1 MSNLTTVKDIDWKWK
16 KQFKKPATKEC
27 TLAEEGIVN
36 IELEHPSPLQVF
48 SETIGLEGLL
58 TLIKT
63 ESERYAEQNGRVFQT
78 TTEELSAFL
87 GINLLMGIHKLPS
100 VKDYWSVEEG
110 LGNPLIQ
117 KAMTRTCFSEIL
129 QNVHFTDNL
138 QELPPKDSESFDRA
152 WKLRPLFDHLQTH
165 FQKAFQ
171 PESHQSIDEHVCASS
186 KVKA

>member
-16 KQFKKPATKEC
+16 KQFKKPAIKEC

-48 SETIGLEGLL
+48 SETIGLEELL

-63 ESERYAEQNGRVFQT
+63 ESERYAQQNGRVFQM

-110 LGNPLIQ
+110 LGNP
-117 KAMTRTCFSEIL
+117 
-129 QNVHFTDNL
+129 
-138 QELPPKDSESFDRA
+138 
-152 WKLRPLFDHLQTH
+152 
-165 FQKAFQ
+165 
-171 PESHQSIDEHVCASS
+171 
-186 KVKA
+186 